1 MEKKYHFL
9 GISNVGS
16 MGYGVRLLLVS
27 RQPCY
32 TCYIITAQHTTKKS
46 DLIKTVTLVSS
57 GTSPVVYLH
66 AKDTKSGA
74 ERKNSALSF
83 ASRETLSHVP
93 LLCGWC
99 DGTNH
104 SRAHYWL
111 LYWLIPTH
119 WSKWMWCFVDI
130 YVHIICIF
138 FLLYTVNYFS
148 RFFFLT
154 SRYLFLILGIKDPEE
169 KKKKMMELFESLP
182 KPNRLTIIYLLDH
195 LRR

>member
-1 MEKKYHFL
+1 
-9 GISNVGS
+9 
-16 MGYGVRLLLVS
+16 
-27 RQPCY
+27 
-32 TCYIITAQHTTKKS
+32 
-46 DLIKTVTLVSS
+46 
-57 GTSPVVYLH
+57 
-66 AKDTKSGA
+66 
-74 ERKNSALSF
+74 
-83 ASRETLSHVP
+83 
-93 LLCGWC
+93 
-99 DGTNH
+99 
-104 SRAHYWL
+104 
-111 LYWLIPTH
+111 
-119 WSKWMWCFVDI
+119 MWCFVDI

>member
-1 MEKKYHFL
+1 
-9 GISNVGS
+9 

-57 GTSPVVYLH
+57 GTSPVVYPSCKGH
-66 AKDTKSGA
+66 KVRCWKKEFCSIVCIQG
-74 ERKNSALSF
+74 NSFLC
-83 ASRETLSHVP
+83 P

-130 YVHIICIF
+130 YVHVICIF

-182 KPNRLTIIYLLDH
+182 KPNRLTSIYLLDH